1 MFGRRRTHKTAKV
14 IGELPRSYDPIVS
27 EWGNPSRLIAGYF
40 DIYVREKTRRTEI
53 SKYPEEKKSH
63 EIPLVSDER
72 TGNSPN
78 RNLFRGC
85 RTSIL
90 DI

>member
-1 MFGRRRTHKTAKV
+1 MVPLLF
-14 IGELPRSYDPIVS
+14 E
-27 EWGNPSRLIAGYF
+27 EWEI
-40 DIYVREKTRRTEI
+40 TRGTEI
-53 SKYPEEKKSH
+53 SKYPEENKSH

-85 RTSIL
+85 RTSTL
-90 DI
+90 DL